1 VSGPSIAVTLD
12 AVVLAVTD
20 GVPRVLLVDD
30 GSSPA
35 LPSGPLDVDRDVTL
49 ERGLRR
55 YVTEQTD
62 LELGYVE
69 QLYTFGDRDRA
80 PDAERVRRLSVGY
93 LALVRETTP
102 TTGVRWADVYGL
114 LPWEDMRDGRPSI
127 DAALRAGLAGWTDG
141 VDGQAR
147 AERFRLT
154 FGPPWDGIRALE
166 RYELL
171 YDTALVAEHA
181 IDQGLEPDA
190 ACHGTPL
197 RADHRRILAT
207 ALGRI
212 RGKLTYRPVVFELL
226 AEPFTLLELQRTV
239 EALAGIDLHKQNF
252 RRQVLASG
260 LVEGTGATRQA
271 GSGRPAQLFRYRPEV
286 QLERPRPGVGQPYR

>member
-1 VSGPSIAVTLD
+1 MSDPSIAVTLD

-30 GSSPA
+30 GSAPA

-80 PDAERVRRLSVGY
+80 PDAGRVRRLSVGY
-93 LALVRETTP
+93 LALVRETPP
-102 TTGVRWADVYGL
+102 TTGVRWADVHEL
-114 LPWEDMRDGRPSI
+114 LPWEDMRQGPPP
-127 DAALRAGLAGWTDG
+127 AHEALQARLATWAD
-141 VDGQAR
+141 DPAR
-147 AERFRLT
+147 AERVTLT

-171 YDTALVAEHA
+171 YGVGLVAEQA
-181 IDQGLEPDA
+181 IDRGVAPTDDLP
-190 ACHGTPL
+190 GTPL

-226 AEPFTLLELQRTV
+226 SEPFTLLELQRTV

-252 RRQVLASG
+252 RRQVMASG
-260 LVEGTGATRQA
+260 LVEGTGQTRRT

-286 QLERPRPGVGQPYR
+286 QLERPRPGLGQPYR

>member
-1 VSGPSIAVTLD
+1 MSDPSIAVTLD

-30 GSSPA
+30 GSAPA

-62 LELGYVE
+62 LELDYVE

-80 PDAERVRRLSVGY
+80 PDAGRVRRLSVGY
-93 LALVRETTP
+93 LALVHETPP
-102 TTGVRWADVYGL
+102 TTGVRWADVHEL
-114 LPWEDMRDGRPSI
+114 LPWEDMRQGPPP
-127 DAALRAGLAGWTDG
+127 AHEALQARLATWAD
-141 VDGQAR
+141 DPAR
-147 AERFRLT
+147 AERVTLT

-171 YDTALVAEHA
+171 YGVGLVAEQA
-181 IDQGLEPDA
+181 IDRGVAPTDDLP
-190 ACHGTPL
+190 GTPL

-226 AEPFTLLELQRTV
+226 SEPFTLLELQRTV

-252 RRQVLASG
+252 RRQVMASG
-260 LVEGTGATRQA
+260 LVEGTGQTRRT

-286 QLERPRPGVGQPYR
+286 QLERPRPGLGQPYR

>member
-1 VSGPSIAVTLD
+1 VSVPSIAVTLD

-30 GSSPA
+30 GTGPA

-55 YVTEQTD
+55 YVREQTA

-93 LALVRETTP
+93 LALVRETPP
-102 TTGVRWADVYGL
+102 TTGVRWADVHEL
-114 LPWEDMRDGRPSI
+114 LPWEDMRQGPPPAHES
-127 DAALRAGLAGWTDG
+127 LRA
-141 VDGQAR
+141 
-147 AERFRLT
+147 RLVAWADDDAKAQRLSMT

-171 YDTALVAEHA
+171 YGVGLVAEQA
-181 IDQGLEPDA
+181 VDQGTTPTDGLP
-190 ACHGTPL
+190 GTPL

-226 AEPFTLLELQRTV
+226 SEPFTLLELQRTV

-252 RRQVLASG
+252 RRQVIASG

-286 QLERPRPGVGQPYR
+286 QLERPRPGLGQPYR

>member
-1 VSGPSIAVTLD
+1 MSDPSIAVTLD

-30 GSSPA
+30 GSAPA

-80 PDAERVRRLSVGY
+80 PDAGRVRRLSVGY
-93 LALVRETTP
+93 LALVHETPP
-102 TTGVRWADVYGL
+102 TTGVRWADVHEL
-114 LPWEDMRDGRPSI
+114 LPWEDMRQGPPP
-127 DAALRAGLAGWTDG
+127 AHEALQARLATWAD
-141 VDGQAR
+141 DPAR
-147 AERFRLT
+147 AERVTLT

-171 YDTALVAEHA
+171 YGVGLVAEQA
-181 IDQGLEPDA
+181 IDRGVAPTDDLP
-190 ACHGTPL
+190 GTPL

-226 AEPFTLLELQRTV
+226 SEPFTLLELQRTV

-252 RRQVLASG
+252 RRQVMASG
-260 LVEGTGATRQA
+260 LVEGTGQTRRT

-286 QLERPRPGVGQPYR
+286 QLERPRPGLGQPYR

>member
-1 VSGPSIAVTLD
+1 MSAASIAVTLD

-30 GSSPA
+30 GTAPA
-35 LPSGPLDVDRDVTL
+35 LPSGPLDVDQDLTL

-55 YVTEQTD
+55 YVREQTD

-80 PDAERVRRLSVGY
+80 PDAEQVRRLSVGY
-93 LALVRETTP
+93 LALVLQTP
-102 TTGVRWADVYGL
+102 PTAGVRWADVHEL
-114 LPWEDMRDGRPSI
+114 LPWEDMRQGPPP
-127 DAALRAGLAGWTDG
+127 AHETLRERLLDWAED
-141 VDGQAR
+141 DDAR
-147 AERFRLT
+147 AQRLSLT

-171 YDTALVAEHA
+171 YGVGLVAEHA
-181 IDQGLEPDA
+181 LDQGLTPTDELP
-190 ACHGTPL
+190 GTPL

-226 AEPFTLLELQRTV
+226 SEPFTLLELQRTV
-239 EALAGIDLHKQNF
+239 EALAGVDLHKQNF
-252 RRQVLASG
+252 RRQVIASG
-260 LVEGTGATRQA
+260 LVEGTGDTRQA

-286 QLERPRPGVGQPYR
+286 QLERPRPGLGQPYR

>member
-1 VSGPSIAVTLD
+1 VSDPSIAVTLD

-30 GSSPA
+30 GSAPA

-80 PDAERVRRLSVGY
+80 PDAGRVRRLSVGY
-93 LALVRETTP
+93 LALVRETPP
-102 TTGVRWADVYGL
+102 TTGVRWADVHEL
-114 LPWEDMRDGRPSI
+114 LPWEDMRQGPPP
-127 DAALRAGLAGWTDG
+127 AHEALQARLATWAD
-141 VDGQAR
+141 DPAR
-147 AERFRLT
+147 AERVTLT

-171 YDTALVAEHA
+171 YGVGLVAEQA
-181 IDQGLEPDA
+181 IDRGVAPTDDLP
-190 ACHGTPL
+190 GTPL

-226 AEPFTLLELQRTV
+226 SEPFTLLELQRTV

-252 RRQVLASG
+252 RRQVMASG
-260 LVEGTGATRQA
+260 LVEGTGQTRRT

-286 QLERPRPGVGQPYR
+286 QLERPRPGLGQPYR